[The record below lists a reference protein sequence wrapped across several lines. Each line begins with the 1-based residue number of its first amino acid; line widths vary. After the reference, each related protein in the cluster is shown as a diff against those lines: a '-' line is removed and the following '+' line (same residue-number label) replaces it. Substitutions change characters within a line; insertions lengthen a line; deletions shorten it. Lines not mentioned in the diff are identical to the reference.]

1 MAATASTATAMAMAT
16 VSPTTPTPTAPFPS
30 LPLAFRLRPQPLLL
44 SASRRLLLLP
54 VPKVSSWD
62 ESAPGE
68 EGEAEDSEES
78 GAAAGDEDED
88 EEDEK
93 PRPEPVSSA
102 EFQFAAPP
110 EGYVE
115 PAAFDELP
123 PESPEDVAAAYES
136 LYGPAFSGETV
147 LGNNVF
153 EVKVVDPVDMDR
165 EQRPNDEFSERVV
178 QVNRVTKVVKGGRQL
193 SYRAIV
199 VVGDMKGHV
208 GVGVGK
214 AKEVSEAITKAAMN
228 GRRNLVT
235 VPLTKYSTFPH
246 RADADFGAA
255 RVMLR
260 PACPGSGVIA
270 GGAVRVV
277 LEMAGVENALGK
289 QLRSKNPLNNARAT
303 IKATQMM
310 RQFKDVADERGIPM
324 EELWK

>member
-1 MAATASTATAMAMAT
+1 MAATAMAMAT
-16 VSPTTPTPTAPFPS
+16 LSPTTPIPTAPFQS
-30 LPLAFRLRPQPLLL
+30 LPLGFRLRPQPLLL
-44 SASRRLLLLP
+44 SASRRILLFP
-54 VPKVSSWD
+54 IPKASSWD
-62 ESAPGE
+62 ESAPEEDGE
-68 EGEAEDSEES
+68 EEESEES
-78 GAAAGDEDED
+78 AAAARDDDDE

-153 EVKVVDPVDMDR
+153 EVKVVDPIDMDR
-165 EQRPNDEFSERVV
+165 EQRPNDDFSERVV

-214 AKEVSEAITKAAMN
+214 AKEVTEAITKAAMN

-235 VPLTKYSTFPH
+235 VPLTKYCTFPH

-270 GGAVRVV
+270 C
-277 LEMAGVENALGK
+277 
-289 QLRSKNPLNNARAT
+289 
-303 IKATQMM
+303 
-310 RQFKDVADERGIPM
+310 
-324 EELWK
+324 

>member
-1 MAATASTATAMAMAT
+1 MAAAATTTMAMAT
-16 VSPTTPTPTAPFPS
+16 ARVAPAQFTS
-30 LPLAFRLRPQPLLL
+30 LPVSLRLRPQ
-44 SASRRLLLLP
+44 SFFVSTSRRLVLP
-54 VPKVSSWD
+54 VPKASTWD
-62 ESAPGE
+62 ESVPEE
-68 EGEAEDSEES
+68 EGEAEGTEEEK
-78 GAAAGDEDED
+78 DEDN
-88 EEDEK
+88 EK
-93 PRPEPVSSA
+93 PRPEPVASS

-147 LGNNVF
+147 LGNNVY
-153 EVKVVDPVDMDR
+153 EVKVVDPIDMDR
-165 EQRPNDEFSERVV
+165 EQRPSDDFSERVV

-193 SYRAIV
+193 SYRAII

-246 RADADFGAA
+246 RS
-255 RVMLR
+255 VTLL
-260 PACPGSGVIA
+260 
-270 GGAVRVV
+270 AV
-277 LEMAGVENALGK
+277 
-289 QLRSKNPLNNARAT
+289 QHYITS
-303 IKATQMM
+303 
-310 RQFKDVADERGIPM
+310 
-324 EELWK
+324 

>member
-1 MAATASTATAMAMAT
+1 MAATAMAMAT

-44 SASRRLLLLP
+44 SASRRLLLLT
-54 VPKVSSWD
+54 VPKASSWD

-68 EGEAEDSEES
+68 EGEAEESEES
-78 GAAAGDEDED
+78 NAAAGDED

-165 EQRPNDEFSERVV
+165 EQRPNDDFSERVV

-246 RADADFGAA
+246 RS
-255 RVMLR
+255 V
-260 PACPGSGVIA
+260 PQWYC
-270 GGAVRVV
+270 
-277 LEMAGVENALGK
+277 
-289 QLRSKNPLNNARAT
+289 
-303 IKATQMM
+303 
-310 RQFKDVADERGIPM
+310 
-324 EELWK
+324 

>member
-1 MAATASTATAMAMAT
+1 MAT
-16 VSPTTPTPTAPFPS
+16 ISPTTPIPTAPFPS
-30 LPLAFRLRPQPLLL
+30 LPLGFRLRPQPLLL
-44 SASRRLLLLP
+44 SASRRLLLVP
-54 VPKVSSWD
+54 VPRASSWD
-62 ESAPGE
+62 ESGPEE
-68 EGEAEDSEES
+68 EGEAEESEES
-78 GAAAGDEDED
+78 AAAGDEEDED
-88 EEDEK
+88 EDEK

-153 EVKVVDPVDMDR
+153 EVKVVDPIDMDR
-165 EQRPNDEFSERVV
+165 EQRPNDDFSERVV

-214 AKEVSEAITKAAMN
+214 AKEVTEAITKAAMN

-246 RADADFGAA
+246 RS
-255 RVMLR
+255 VTLL
-260 PACPGSGVIA
+260 
-270 GGAVRVV
+270 AVQHC
-277 LEMAGVENALGK
+277 L
-289 QLRSKNPLNNARAT
+289 SS
-303 IKATQMM
+303 
-310 RQFKDVADERGIPM
+310 
-324 EELWK
+324 

>member
-1 MAATASTATAMAMAT
+1 MAATATTATAMAMAT
-16 VSPTTPTPTAPFPS
+16 FSTTAPVATAPFSS
-30 LPLAFRLRPQPLLL
+30 LPVGLRLRPQPLLL
-44 SASRRLLLLP
+44 SARRLLLP
-54 VPKVSSWD
+54 VPMSSSWD
-62 ESAPGE
+62 DSVPSEDEKG
-68 EGEAEDSEES
+68 GDAEDSEKS
-78 GAAAGDEDED
+78 AAGEEEDEA
-88 EEDEK
+88 DEK
-93 PRPEPVSSA
+93 PRAEPVASS

-153 EVKVVDPVDMDR
+153 EVKVVDPIDMDR
-165 EQRPNDEFSERVV
+165 EQRPNDDFSERVV

-214 AKEVSEAITKAAMN
+214 AKEVTEAITKAAMN

-310 RQFKDVADERGIPM
+310 RQFKDVAEERGLPM

>member
-1 MAATASTATAMAMAT
+1 MAATATAMATA
-16 VSPTTPTPTAPFPS
+16 TAPPAAPVVTALFSS
-30 LPLAFRLRPQPLLL
+30 LPQRLRFCPKPLL
-44 SASRRLLLLP
+44 STSRRLVLP
-54 VPKVSSWD
+54 VPKSSSWD
-62 ESAPGE
+62 GAASDQEDVES
-68 EGEAEDSEES
+68 EAEAVS
-78 GAAAGDEDED
+78 GEDAEEDED
-88 EEDEK
+88 GDKK
-93 PRPEPVSSA
+93 PLAEPVSSS

-115 PAAFDELP
+115 PAPFDELP
-123 PESPEDVAAAYES
+123 PESPDDVTAAYEA
-136 LYGPAFSGETV
+136 LYGPAFSGV
-147 LGNNVF
+147 SLMGNNVF

-165 EQRPNDEFSERVV
+165 DQRPNDDFTERVV

-214 AKEVSEAITKAAMN
+214 AKEVTEAITKAGMN

-235 VPLTKYSTFPH
+235 VPLTKYNTFPH
-246 RADADFGAA
+246 RASADYGAA
-255 RVMLR
+255 KVMLR
-260 PACPGSGVIA
+260 PACPGSGVTA
-270 GGAVRVV
+270 GGAVRIV

-303 IKATQMM
+303 VKATQMM
-310 RQFKDVADERGIPM
+310 RQFSDVAAERGLPM

>member
-1 MAATASTATAMAMAT
+1 MAVAATAMAMAT
-16 VSPTTPTPTAPFPS
+16 TSTAAHVVPALFS
-30 LPLAFRLRPQPLLL
+30 FLQQRLRLCPKARI
-44 SASRRLLLLP
+44 STSRRLLLP
-54 VPKVSSWD
+54 VSMFSTRD
-62 ESAPGE
+62 GSASYHEEDE
-68 EGEAEDSEES
+68 EGEAEDSAE
-78 GAAAGDEDED
+78 AAFGDED
-88 EEDEK
+88 DEK
-93 PRPEPVSSA
+93 PQPEAVSST

-110 EGYVE
+110 EGYIE
-115 PAAFDELP
+115 PAPFDELP

-136 LYGPAFSGETV
+136 LYGPAFSGES
-147 LGNNVF
+147 LMGNNVF

-165 EQRPNDEFSERVV
+165 DQRPNDEFSERVV
-178 QVNRVTKVVKGGRQL
+178 QVSRVTKVVKGGRQL
-193 SYRAIV
+193 SYRALV

-235 VPLTKYSTFPH
+235 VPLTKYCTFPH
-246 RADADFGAA
+246 RAEANYGAA
-255 RVMLR
+255 KVMLR
-260 PACPGSGVIA
+260 PACPGSGVTA

-303 IKATQMM
+303 VKATQMM
-310 RQFKDVADERGIPM
+310 RQFSDVAAERGLPM

>member
-1 MAATASTATAMAMAT
+1 MAATATAMAIAT
-16 VSPTTPTPTAPFPS
+16 ISPSAPIPSAPFPS
-30 LPLAFRLRPQPLLL
+30 LGLRLRLRLRPQPLLL
-44 SASRRLLLLP
+44 AASRRLLLP
-54 VPKVSSWD
+54 VPKASSWD
-62 ESAPGE
+62 DSVAE
-68 EGEAEDSEES
+68 EGGDAEES
-78 GAAAGDEDED
+78 AAAGDQEEDD
-88 EEDEK
+88 EDEK
-93 PRPEPVSSA
+93 PRPEPVSSS

-136 LYGPAFSGETV
+136 LYGPAFSGESL
-147 LGNNVF
+147 LGNNVY
-153 EVKVVDPVDMDR
+153 EVKVVDPIDMDR
-165 EQRPNDEFSERVV
+165 EQRPNDDFTERVV

-214 AKEVSEAITKAAMN
+214 AKEVTEAITKAAMN

-246 RADADFGAA
+246 RADADYGAA

-303 IKATQMM
+303 IKATQTMK
-310 RQFKDVADERGIPM
+310 QFKDVAEERGVPM

>member
-1 MAATASTATAMAMAT
+1 MAATASTTTAMAMAI
-16 VSPTTPTPTAPFPS
+16 VSPTTPIPTAPFPS
-30 LPLAFRLRPQPLLL
+30 LPLGFRLRPQPLLL
-44 SASRRLLLLP
+44 SASRRLLFP
-54 VPKVSSWD
+54 VPKASSWD
-62 ESAPGE
+62 ESAPEEDGE
-68 EGEAEDSEES
+68 EEESEES
-78 GAAAGDEDED
+78 AAAARDDDDD

-153 EVKVVDPVDMDR
+153 EVKVVDPIDMDR
-165 EQRPNDEFSERVV
+165 EQRPNDDFSERVV

-214 AKEVSEAITKAAMN
+214 AKEVTEAITKAAMN

-310 RQFKDVADERGIPM
+310 RQFKDVSEERGIPM

>member
-1 MAATASTATAMAMAT
+1 MAATATTASAMAMAT
-16 VSPTTPTPTAPFPS
+16 ASPTAPAPTAPFSS
-30 LPLAFRLRPQPLLL
+30 LPLGIRLRPQPQPLL

-54 VPKVSSWD
+54 VPKAYD
-62 ESAPGE
+62 SAPGE
-68 EGEAEDSEES
+68 EEEGGEDAEEEEAEGSFQ
-78 GAAAGDEDED
+78 GEDEG
-88 EEDEK
+88 DEK
-93 PRPEPVSSA
+93 PMAGPVASS

-147 LGNNVF
+147 LGNDVF
-153 EVKVVDPVDMDR
+153 EVKVVDPIDMDR
-165 EQRPNDEFSERVV
+165 EQRPNDDFSERVV

-310 RQFKDVADERGIPM
+310 RQFKDVAEERGLPM

>member
-1 MAATASTATAMAMAT
+1 MAATATAMAIAT
-16 VSPTTPTPTAPFPS
+16 ISPAAPIPSAPFPS
-30 LPLAFRLRPQPLLL
+30 LPLPLGLRLRSQPLLFA
-44 SASRRLLLLP
+44 ASRRRFLH
-54 VPKVSSWD
+54 VPKAASWD
-62 ESAPGE
+62 ESVP
-68 EGEAEDSEES
+68 EDGGDAEES
-78 GAAAGDEDED
+78 VAAGDDED
-88 EEDEK
+88 EEEK
-93 PRPEPVSSA
+93 QRPEPVSSS

-136 LYGPAFSGETV
+136 LYGPAFSGETL

-153 EVKVVDPVDMDR
+153 E
-165 EQRPNDEFSERVV
+165 
-178 QVNRVTKVVKGGRQL
+178 VNRVTKVVKGGRQL

-214 AKEVSEAITKAAMN
+214 AKEVTEAITKAAMN

-246 RADADFGAA
+246 RADADYGAA
-255 RVMLR
+255 KVMLR
-260 PACPGSGVIA
+260 PACPGS
-270 GGAVRVV
+270 
-277 LEMAGVENALGK
+277 GVENALGK

-310 RQFKDVADERGIPM
+310 KQFKDVAEERGIPM

>member
-1 MAATASTATAMAMAT
+1 M
-16 VSPTTPTPTAPFPS
+16 
-30 LPLAFRLRPQPLLL
+30 
-44 SASRRLLLLP
+44 
-54 VPKVSSWD
+54 
-62 ESAPGE
+62 
-68 EGEAEDSEES
+68 
-78 GAAAGDEDED
+78 
-88 EEDEK
+88 
-93 PRPEPVSSA
+93 
-102 EFQFAAPP
+102 
-110 EGYVE
+110 E
-115 PAAFDELP
+115 PAPFDELP
-123 PESPEDVAAAYES
+123 PESPEDVAAAYEA

-147 LGNNVF
+147 MGNNVF

-165 EQRPNDEFSERVV
+165 EQRPSDEFSERVV

-193 SYRAIV
+193 SFRAIV

-214 AKEVSEAITKAAMN
+214 AKEVTEAITKAAMN

-246 RADADFGAA
+246 RADADYGAA

-310 RQFKDVADERGIPM
+310 RQFKDVAAERGLPM
-324 EELWK
+324 EQLWK

>member
-1 MAATASTATAMAMAT
+1 MAATSSTASAMAVAAT
-16 VSPTTPTPTAPFPS
+16 SPTIATAPFSS
-30 LPLAFRLRPQPLLL
+30 LPLRLRLRPKPLLFT
-44 SASRRLLLLP
+44 SRLLLP
-54 VPKVSSWD
+54 VPKSSSWV
-62 ESAPGE
+62 ESVSE
-68 EGEAEDSEES
+68 EGEEEGVEEDSEES
-78 GAAAGDEDED
+78 GAAGEDDDGED
-88 EEDEK
+88 NDEK
-93 PRPEPVSSA
+93 PRPEPVAASGF
-102 EFQFAAPP
+102 EFASPP

-115 PAAFDELP
+115 PAPFDELP
-123 PESPEDVAAAYES
+123 PESPEDVAAAYEA

-147 LGNNVF
+147 MGNNVF

-165 EQRPNDEFSERVV
+165 EQRPSDEFSERVV

-193 SYRAIV
+193 SFRAIV

-214 AKEVSEAITKAAMN
+214 AKEVTEAITKAAMN

-246 RADADFGAA
+246 RADADYGAA

-310 RQFKDVADERGIPM
+310 RQFKDVAAERGLPM
-324 EELWK
+324 EQLWK

>member
-1 MAATASTATAMAMAT
+1 MAATASTTTAMAMAI
-16 VSPTTPTPTAPFPS
+16 VSPTTPIPTAPFPS
-30 LPLAFRLRPQPLLL
+30 LPLGFRLRPQPLLL
-44 SASRRLLLLP
+44 SASRRLLFP
-54 VPKVSSWD
+54 VPKASSWD
-62 ESAPGE
+62 ESAPEEDGE
-68 EGEAEDSEES
+68 EEESEES
-78 GAAAGDEDED
+78 AAAARDDDDD

-153 EVKVVDPVDMDR
+153 EVKVVDPIDMDR
-165 EQRPNDEFSERVV
+165 EQRPNDDFSERVV

-214 AKEVSEAITKAAMN
+214 AKEVTEAITKAAMN

-310 RQFKDVADERGIPM
+310 RQFKDNSEERGIPM

>member
-1 MAATASTATAMAMAT
+1 MAATATAMAIAT
-16 VSPTTPTPTAPFPS
+16 ISPAAPIPSAPFPS
-30 LPLAFRLRPQPLLL
+30 LPLGLRLRPQPLLFA
-44 SASRRLLLLP
+44 ASRRRLLH
-54 VPKVSSWD
+54 VPKAASWD
-62 ESAPGE
+62 ESVP
-68 EGEAEDSEES
+68 EDGGDAEES
-78 GAAAGDEDED
+78 VAAGDDED
-88 EEDEK
+88 EDEK
-93 PRPEPVSSA
+93 PRPEPVSSS

-136 LYGPAFSGETV
+136 LYGPAFSGETL

-153 EVKVVDPVDMDR
+153 EVKVVDPIDMDR
-165 EQRPNDEFSERVV
+165 EQRPNDDFTERVV

-214 AKEVSEAITKAAMN
+214 AKEVTEAITKAAMN

-246 RADADFGAA
+246 RADADYGAA
-255 RVMLR
+255 KVMLR

-310 RQFKDVADERGIPM
+310 KQFKDVAEERGIPM

>member
-1 MAATASTATAMAMAT
+1 MAATASTATAMAMAI
-16 VSPTTPTPTAPFPS
+16 VSPTTPIPTAPFPS
-30 LPLAFRLRPQPLLL
+30 LPLGFRLRPQPLLL
-44 SASRRLLLLP
+44 SASRRLLFP
-54 VPKVSSWD
+54 VPKASSWD
-62 ESAPGE
+62 ESAPEEDGE
-68 EGEAEDSEES
+68 EEESEES
-78 GAAAGDEDED
+78 AASARDDDDD

-153 EVKVVDPVDMDR
+153 EVKVVDPIDMDR
-165 EQRPNDEFSERVV
+165 EQRPNDDFSERVV

-214 AKEVSEAITKAAMN
+214 AKEVTEAITKAAMN

-310 RQFKDVADERGIPM
+310 RQFKDVSEEREIPM

>member
-1 MAATASTATAMAMAT
+1 MAATATATAMAIAT
-16 VSPTTPTPTAPFPS
+16 ISPSAPIPSAPFPS
-30 LPLAFRLRPQPLLL
+30 LPLRLRSQPLLA
-44 SASRRLLLLP
+44 ASRRLLLP
-54 VPKVSSWD
+54 VPKASSWD
-62 ESAPGE
+62 ESVAE
-68 EGEAEDSEES
+68 EGGDTEES
-78 GAAAGDEDED
+78 AAAGDEED
-88 EEDEK
+88 EDEK
-93 PRPEPVSSA
+93 PRPEPVSSS

-136 LYGPAFSGETV
+136 LYGPAFSGESL
-147 LGNNVF
+147 LGNNVY
-153 EVKVVDPVDMDR
+153 EVKVVDP
-165 EQRPNDEFSERVV
+165 
-178 QVNRVTKVVKGGRQL
+178 
-193 SYRAIV
+193 I
-199 VVGDMKGHV
+199 DMKGHV

-214 AKEVSEAITKAAMN
+214 AKEVTEAITKAAMN

-246 RADADFGAA
+246 RADADYGAA

-310 RQFKDVADERGIPM
+310 KQFKDVAEERGVPM

>member
-1 MAATASTATAMAMAT
+1 M
-16 VSPTTPTPTAPFPS
+16 
-30 LPLAFRLRPQPLLL
+30 
-44 SASRRLLLLP
+44 
-54 VPKVSSWD
+54 
-62 ESAPGE
+62 E
-68 EGEAEDSEES
+68 EDSEES
-78 GAAAGDEDED
+78 GAAGEDDDGED
-88 EEDEK
+88 NDEK
-93 PRPEPVSSA
+93 PRPEPVAASGF
-102 EFQFAAPP
+102 EFASPP

-115 PAAFDELP
+115 PAPFDELP
-123 PESPEDVAAAYES
+123 PESPEDVAAAYEA

-147 LGNNVF
+147 MGNNVF

-165 EQRPNDEFSERVV
+165 EQRPSDEFSERVV

-193 SYRAIV
+193 SFRAIV

-214 AKEVSEAITKAAMN
+214 AKEVTEAITKAAMN

-246 RADADFGAA
+246 RADADYGAA

-310 RQFKDVADERGIPM
+310 RQFKDVAAERGLPM
-324 EELWK
+324 EQLWK

>member
-1 MAATASTATAMAMAT
+1 
-16 VSPTTPTPTAPFPS
+16 P
-30 LPLAFRLRPQPLLL
+30 LL
-44 SASRRLLLLP
+44 SASRRFLLLP
-54 VPKVSSWD
+54 VPKASSWD
-62 ESAPGE
+62 ESAPEE
-68 EGEAEDSEES
+68 EGEAEESEES
-78 GAAAGDEDED
+78 AAAGDEEE

-136 LYGPAFSGETV
+136 LYGPAFSGETF

-153 EVKVVDPVDMDR
+153 EVKVVDPIDMDR
-165 EQRPNDEFSERVV
+165 EQRPNDDFSERVV

-214 AKEVSEAITKAAMN
+214 AKEVTEAITKAAMN

-246 RADADFGAA
+246 RANADFGAA

-310 RQFKDVADERGIPM
+310 RQFKDVSEERGIPM

>member
-1 MAATASTATAMAMAT
+1 MAATATAMATAT
-16 VSPTTPTPTAPFPS
+16 ISPTTPIPTAPFPS
-30 LPLAFRLRPQPLLL
+30 LPLGFRLRPQSLLL

-54 VPKVSSWD
+54 VPKASSWD
-62 ESAPGE
+62 ESAPE
-68 EGEAEDSEES
+68 EDGDAEESEES
-78 GAAAGDEDED
+78 AAAAGDEDDD

-153 EVKVVDPVDMDR
+153 EVKVVDPIDMDR
-165 EQRPNDEFSERVV
+165 EQRPNDDFSERVV

-214 AKEVSEAITKAAMN
+214 AKEVTEAITKAAMN

-235 VPLTKYSTFPH
+235 VPLTKYCTFPH

-310 RQFKDVADERGIPM
+310 RQFKDIAEERGIPM